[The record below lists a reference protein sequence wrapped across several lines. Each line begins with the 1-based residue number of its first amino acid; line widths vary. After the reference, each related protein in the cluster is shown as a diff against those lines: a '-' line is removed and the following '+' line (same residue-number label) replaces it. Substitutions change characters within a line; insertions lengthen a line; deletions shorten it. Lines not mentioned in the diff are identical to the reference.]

1 MDTCSDCGGLVADKE
16 DRIVCYGCGKDY
28 GLSMD
33 FHTPPTP
40 QPTPTNGVGGI
51 QPPPPIE
58 EFLAASQD
66 LEEPVLTSQPTPLP
80 TPPIEWHLG
89 DELQEIRRA
98 LEQNNEYLKSIRVYI
113 GWFWWI
119 LIGIPLILI
128 IIFVWMIA
136 FNSK

>member
-1 MDTCSDCGGLVADKE
+1 
-16 DRIVCYGCGKDY
+16 
-28 GLSMD
+28 MD
-33 FHTPPTP
+33 FHTPPTASKTEKP
-40 QPTPTNGVGGI
+40 PSEKLNIAGNGIGGVQPPPSV

-80 TPPIEWHLG
+80 TPPIEWRLG

-98 LEQNNEYLKSIRVYI
+98 LEQNNEHLKSIRVYI

-128 IIFVWMIA
+128 IFGVWMIA